1 MKGLFKNAPLFL
13 VLISVAIIFTF
24 LELPKT
30 FYQQDEWQ
38 TLGHNLSEGIG
49 VFTRYASPFQLL
61 LGEQRPLAGI
71 LNLFFLGYFKF
82 TVVPIFLF
90 GAVLH
95 IVNSFIVYFL
105 TRKLTGNTFIGI
117 LASLFFSL
125 NSISHQAITWASAVN
140 TIPSTTLI
148 LLSILFYLKYLDG
161 KKKKF
166 LHFSFFGTVL
176 SLFFKETA
184 LFLFILYP
192 FLYFLYKKNVNI
204 ATFIRDHLLLLSY
217 GFLVVGVRLAEIFLR
232 SENVAGFVK
241 GSENFIES
249 VIFHSIL
256 YPSSSLF
263 QIFIPPL
270 DLYSI
275 TSTIT
280 TMQYKF
286 LVGSPLKDLVAQS
299 IVADMVSILGS
310 MAILGLLVLIAYRY
324 KNKVT
329 NRSILFG
336 LAFLL
341 LSFLP
346 YIVIHRESSYL
357 SSRYFY
363 VGAVGAGILFG
374 YVVYFLTNFNKY
386 LKWGVLFLVFLYLF
400 HHASI
405 IRNDI
410 DYQVKLGNERE
421 TVLNGIRELK
431 PTLDNKTVFYVTSD
445 KEYYGPITNPFQNG
459 LGYVLEVWYYDSG
472 KIPKEFLSEN
482 FLWDLGT
489 EGYKE
494 LGDKGFG
501 YFQDIDKMVAEMQ
514 KSKLKADIA
523 HAFFIRSSD
532 SKVLDITSE
541 IRARI
546 STISAAEK

>member
-1 MKGLFKNAPLFL
+1 MPKLFKENFL
-13 VLISVAIIFTF
+13 LILLGIVTVLTF
-24 LELPKT
+24 WDLPKT

-38 TLGHNLSEGIG
+38 TLGHFLAQGASNIFKYTTPLESIFGEG
-49 VFTRYASPFQLL
+49 
-61 LGEQRPLAGI
+61 RPLSRI
-71 LNLFFLGYFKF
+71 FYLIFLTNFKF
-82 TVVPIFLF
+82 TVIPI
-90 GAVLH
+90 AVFAIFNQ
-95 IVNSFIVYFL
+95 IVNVFLVFFL
-105 TRKLTGNTFIGI
+105 TNKVSKNYFIAFF
-117 LASLFFSL
+117 ASLFFAVS
-125 NSISHQAITWASAVN
+125 SVSHQAVTWSAAV
-140 TIPSTTLI
+140 TTLPATTLI
-148 LLSILFYLKYLDG
+148 LLSVISYIVFLDNG
-161 KKKKF
+161 NKKF
-166 LHFSFFGTVL
+166 LYLSFLLGL
-176 SLFFKETA
+176 ISLFFKEVG
-184 LFLFILYP
+184 LFLFILLP
-192 FLYFLYKKNVNI
+192 LIFIIYKKKI
-204 ATFIRDHLLLLSY
+204 SIKSIFYTHLPLLIY
-217 GFLVVGVRLAEIFLR
+217 GFLLLVFRI
-232 SENVAGFVK
+232 SELFFNTQKVAGFVQ
-241 GSENFIES
+241 GGQNFTQS
-249 VIFHSIL
+249 VLLHLIL
-256 YPSSSLF
+256 YPLTSLF
-263 QIFIPPL
+263 QVFVPPL

-275 TSTIT
+275 TPAIT
-280 TMQYKF
+280 KMQYKF
-286 LVGSPLKDLVAQS
+286 LVGSPLIDLIAQS

-310 MAILGLLVLIAYRY
+310 MIVLGLLALIAYKY
-324 KNKVT
+324 KDKITKRN
-329 NRSILFG
+329 ILFA
-336 LAFLL
+336 LAFFF

-346 YIVIHRESSYL
+346 YAVLHRESSYL

-363 VGAVGAGILFG
+363 VGAIGAGILFG
-374 YVVYFLTNFNKY
+374 YVIYFLTNFNKY

-410 DYQVKLGNERE
+410 DYQVKLGNERK

-501 YFQDIDKMVAEMQ
+501 YFQDIDKMVAEIQ
-514 KSKLKADIA
+514 KNKLKADIA